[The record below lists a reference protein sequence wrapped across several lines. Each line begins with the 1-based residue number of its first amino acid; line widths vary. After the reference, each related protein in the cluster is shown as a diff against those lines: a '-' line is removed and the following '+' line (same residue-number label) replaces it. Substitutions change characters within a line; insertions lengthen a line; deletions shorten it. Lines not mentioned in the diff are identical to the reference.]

1 MSRRR
6 LCRGVGRVEAQVVSR
21 RSLCRGV
28 GCVEA

>member
-6 LCRGVGRVEAQVVSR
+6 LCRGVGCVEAYVVSR
-21 RSLCRGV
+21 RRLCRGV